1 MVLSKSEGAEVVAT
15 KQRMSLAQRMK
26 RLRRAEDWK
35 LNKYTWSGLAIILV
49 GLVLIF
55 VGVGLHTGAYG
66 SEGLLIGFGALIV
79 LAGILRALI
88 GVINPSSPEE
98 LIPYEEQE
106 KRAAERLE
114 EVRQEDALF
123 EHEREP

>member
-1 MVLSKSEGAEVVAT
+1 MAT
-15 KQRMSLAQRMK
+15 KQRAGLAQRMR

-35 LNKYTWSGLAIILV
+35 WNKYTWSGLLIILV

-55 VGVGLHTGAYG
+55 VGVGLHTGAN
-66 SEGLLIGFGALIV
+66 SVEGLLIGFGGLIV
-79 LAGILRALI
+79 LAGIIRVLI

-106 KRAAERLE
+106 RRVNERLAE
-114 EVRQEDALF
+114 IQQKEDQIF
-123 EHEREP
+123 E

>member
-1 MVLSKSEGAEVVAT
+1 MAT
-15 KQRMSLAQRMK
+15 KQRATLAQRMK

-35 LNKYTWSGLAIILV
+35 LNKYTWSGLLIIIV

-55 VGVGLHTGAYG
+55 VGRGLNTGAYS
-66 SEGLLIGFGALIV
+66 SEGLLIGLGALVV
-79 LAGILRALI
+79 LGGIIRALI
-88 GVINPSSPEE
+88 GIINPSSPVD

-106 KRAAERLE
+106 RREAERSE

-123 EHEREP
+123 DHDQRDY

>member
-1 MVLSKSEGAEVVAT
+1 MAT
-15 KQRMSLAQRMK
+15 KQRVSLAQRMR
-26 RLRRAEDWK
+26 RLRRAEQSKW
-35 LNKYTWSGLAIILV
+35 NKYTWSGLLIILV

-55 VGVGLHTGAYG
+55 VGTELNTGAYS

-79 LAGILRALI
+79 LAGIIRTLI
-88 GVINPSSPEE
+88 GVINPSSPDE

-114 EVRQEDALF
+114 EERQEDQLF
-123 EHEREP
+123 E

>member
-1 MVLSKSEGAEVVAT
+1 MAT
-15 KQRMSLAQRMK
+15 KQRVSLAQRMR

-55 VGVGLHTGAYG
+55 IGIGLGTGAY
-66 SEGLLIGFGALIV
+66 STEGLAIGFGALIV

-88 GVINPSSPEE
+88 GVINPSSPDE

-106 KRAAERLE
+106 RRAAERLE

-123 EHEREP
+123 EHEQE